1 MGRSTPPRTRIDH
14 VPVSDDFSVRS
25 ARFPRLD
32 GTDHRAL
39 LVGLDLHAG

>member
-1 MGRSTPPRTRIDH
+1 MDRSTPLRTQIDH
-14 VPVSDDFSVRS
+14 VLVSDDFSVRS
-25 ARFPRLD
+25 ARFLHLD